1 MFVRDYREA
10 AKQGDTFADFRALTL
25 FRWKVTGP
33 VAVVLALLVALAHG
47 CLPAAPAR
55 CGHRA
60 AVLGRAQPDRPHPPT
75 RGTRSSSAS
84 VVSLDPHDRPA
95 VGPIRRSVSRVRL
108 LSVPQKVGW
117 TGTVR
122 SIPST
127 SHNARYWGTVPS
139 GKV

>member
-1 MFVRDYREA
+1 VFVRDYREA

-60 AVLGRAQPDRPHPPT
+60 AVLGRPQPGRRTDGAARSRPRDRLSRTAPDHSESEPN
-75 RGTRSSSAS
+75 S
-84 VVSLDPHDRPA
+84 
-95 VGPIRRSVSRVRL
+95 RR
-108 LSVPQKVGW
+108 
-117 TGTVR
+117 TVT
-122 SIPST
+122 PMAT
-127 SHNARYWGTVPS
+127 ARAEMLQTTPM
-139 GKV
+139 